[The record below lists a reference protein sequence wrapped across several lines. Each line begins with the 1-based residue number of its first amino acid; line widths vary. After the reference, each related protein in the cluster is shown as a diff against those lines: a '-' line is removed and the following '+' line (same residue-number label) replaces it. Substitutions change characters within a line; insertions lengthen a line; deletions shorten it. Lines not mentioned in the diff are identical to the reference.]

1 MDRKSTDVPTS
12 EQLFWAW
19 LRAGWS
25 YRSKKNPYI
34 NEHREEYS
42 KRVKYEADLIIQKG
56 YVDLFLLTSDAVRW
70 SKDRGIAVGPGRGSV
85 VASLVAW
92 LLRISEVNPMLFP
105 SMMFERFIDVTRDDL
120 PDIDLD
126 FDDERRDE
134 LYRYLVD
141 KYGSDCVGNVG
152 TYTRFR
158 GRNTLKDVARVYNI
172 PEYAIKPIK
181 DLLIARPD
189 TEAHYTTSI
198 IDTLNAFPELNEH
211 FEMFPQLKHAL
222 DLEGNLRS
230 AGMHPAGVVISSA
243 PLTDSVATY
252 ERAVGTGSKK
262 KIRQVCSVDKYDSE
276 HLGFIKA
283 DFLGLTTMGMIGK
296 ALELIGN
303 IELEDLYN
311 LPLDDE
317 KVMQGFRDGDVVG
330 IFQFTGG
337 ATRIV
342 NKEVQPNRFMEL
354 ADISTLSRPGP
365 LYSGSTQDYIDV
377 KHGNKELLPIQ
388 DYYDS
393 IVKETYGQI
402 IYQEQIMRIVRDLG
416 GFNWEQTTAIRKI
429 IQRKMGEASF
439 VKWLALFISGCE
451 SKGISEE
458 QARAIWGRIVTAG
471 SYVFNVPHSVSYA
484 IVAYWTMWIKLYHPL
499 AFYTAC
505 LRKYSSEDYQ
515 FVLMR
520 DALSHG
526 IDVEPP
532 NIAESGVVWEAVDR
546 QTSQAPNVP
555 RMALRAGLESLPGVG
570 DTTAATIVRERLE
583 RPTEIT
589 TAEDL
594 LKVKGFGNAKLS
606 KILDFVYDE
615 DPFKIYRVD
624 KILKEIR
631 EGIDNGELPLPTPT
645 HRADEISANAGEI
658 PIIFLGIPTTRDI
671 YNILEDERTST
682 GDALEIIKDR
692 IEQPELSERAV
703 IKIIDDTDQMVFGR
717 INRFRFP
724 KFRAAFEVMRLEQDA
739 ILIQGIKSP
748 GLSLGIRIKDMWV
761 IETDG

>member
-1 MDRKSTDVPTS
+1 MVTDIPTS
-12 EQLFWAW
+12 QELFWAW
-19 LRAGWS
+19 LREGWK
-25 YRSKKNPYI
+25 YRSIKNPYI
-34 NEHREEYS
+34 NENRSFYS
-42 KRVKYEADLIIQKG
+42 ERVKYEAGLIVQKD

-70 SKDRGIAVGPGRGSV
+70 AKDRGIAVGPGRGSV

-92 LLRISEVNPMLFP
+92 LLRISEVNPMKFP
-105 SMMFERFIDVTRDDL
+105 SMMFERFIDVTRDDM

-134 LYRYLVD
+134 LYRYLVS

-172 PEYAIKPIK
+172 PEYTIKPVK

-189 TEAHYTTSI
+189 GEEQYTTSI
-198 IDTLNAFPELNEH
+198 IDTLNAFPELNEQ
-211 FEMFPQLKHAL
+211 FQMFPQLRHAI

-230 AGMHPAGVVISSA
+230 AGMHPAGVVISSS

-252 ERAVGTGSKK
+252 ERGVGTGSKK

-283 DFLGLTTMGMIGK
+283 DFLGLTTMGMVGQ
-296 ALELIGN
+296 ALELIGDVT
-303 IELEDLYN
+303 LEDLYN
-311 LPLDDE
+311 LSLDDE
-317 KVMQGFRDGDVVG
+317 KVMQSFRNGDVVG

-377 KHGNKELLPIQ
+377 KFGNKKLESIQ
-388 DYYDS
+388 DHYDD

-416 GFNWEQTTAIRKI
+416 GFDWKQTTAIRKI

-439 VKWLALFISGCE
+439 AKWLALFISGCE
-451 SKGISEE
+451 SNGISEK
-458 QARAIWGRIVTAG
+458 QARAIWSRIVTAG

-484 IVAYWTMWIKLYHPL
+484 VVAYWTMWLKRYHPL

-520 DALSHG
+520 DALNHS

-532 NIAESGVVWEAVDR
+532 NIAESGMTWEAVTR
-546 QTSQAPNVP
+546 QTSGQPGVP
-555 RMALRAGLESLPGVG
+555 RSALRAGLESLPGVG
-570 DTTAATIVRERLE
+570 EALARTIVADRSERLTPLE
-583 RPTEIT
+583 KP
-589 TAEDL
+589 EDL
-594 LKVKGFGNAKLS
+594 LSVKGFGQAKLS
-606 KILDFVYDE
+606 KIMDFVYND

-631 EGIDNGELPLPTPT
+631 EEIDNGEIPLPVPT

-658 PIIFLGIPTTRDI
+658 PITFLGIPTSRDI
-671 YNILEDERTST
+671 YNILEDERTAT
-682 GDALEIIKDR
+682 GDSLEIIKDR

-724 KFRAAFEVMRLEQDA
+724 KFKSAFESLILDKDA

-748 GLSLGIRIKDMWV
+748 GLSLGIRIKDLWV
-761 IETDG
+761 IETDS